1 MPDSS
6 TFDYQALDYGL
17 SGSNNVAK
25 TIDLPEVTIK
35 AKNNNSSSLLSRI
48 KSLFTSKK
56 SQATPKVSVPK
67 GNTPVIDETSSN
79 GSNFSW
85 ANFSTIFNSASSIT
99 GSVFGFL
106 GQQEETK
113 RSQLALQGLEKQKE
127 IAVLENQTETFI
139 ASLNGEIELQKA
151 RLIETQKADR
161 IKSITRVALVFG
173 GLFFLGFIVYLVF
186 KRSDTQIVP
195 AQTAVPAPVPLV

>member
-1 MPDSS
+1 M
-6 TFDYQALDYGL
+6 
-17 SGSNNVAK
+17 
-25 TIDLPEVTIK
+25 
-35 AKNNNSSSLLSRI
+35 
-48 KSLFTSKK
+48 
-56 SQATPKVSVPK
+56 
-67 GNTPVIDETSSN
+67 SN

-151 RLIETQKADR
+151 RLIETQRPDR